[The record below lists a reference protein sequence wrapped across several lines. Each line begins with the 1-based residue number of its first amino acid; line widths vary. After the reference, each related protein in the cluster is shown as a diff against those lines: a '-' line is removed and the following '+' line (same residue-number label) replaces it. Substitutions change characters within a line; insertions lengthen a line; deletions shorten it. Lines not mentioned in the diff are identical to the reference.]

1 MTKNRDT
8 VGTDEL
14 NTGTGDRMKR
24 CVALVV
30 AAGRGERFGGDV
42 PKQYRTL
49 GDAPMLRHTLGRLS
63 AHPDIAEVRAVI
75 HPNDVA
81 LYEAAAKGLG
91 LAPPIF
97 GGPERQDS
105 VRLGLEALAADPPDL
120 VLIHDGARPFVGAG
134 VIDRVLDALEHADAA
149 VPALPVCDTL
159 KRSLDDGGSETVDRA
174 KVWRAQTPQ
183 GFRFAP
189 ILQAH
194 RETNGRSLTDD
205 TTVAEVCGI
214 AVAMV
219 DGDERNLKITTPSDF
234 EHASRLLA
242 GPTETR
248 IGQGVDV
255 HKLGEGNSVTLCG
268 VLVPHDQ
275 GLVGHSDA
283 DVALHALTDALLG
296 TIAAGDIGRHFPPS
310 DEKWRGAASVLFVKR
325 AVALVKARGAR
336 IVNADITILGEAP
349 RIGPHRR
356 MMTTRVASILGID
369 NGRVGIK
376 ATTTEEL
383 GFIGRREGLAAFAVV
398 TVQCPAQV
406 P

>member
-1 MTKNRDT
+1 M
-8 VGTDEL
+8 GYGGSL
-14 NTGTGDRMKR
+14 MKR

-30 AAGRGERFGGDV
+30 AAGRGQRFGGDV
-42 PKQYRTL
+42 PKQYRML
-49 GDAPMLRHTLGRLS
+49 GELPMLRHTLGRLS
-63 AHPDIAEVRAVI
+63 AHPDVSEVRAVI
-75 HPNDVA
+75 HPNDA
-81 LYEAAAKGLG
+81 AHYETAAKGLG

-97 GGPERQDS
+97 GGQERQDS

-134 VIDRVLDALEHADAA
+134 LVDRVLDALEHADAA
-149 VPALPVCDTL
+149 VPALPLCDTL
-159 KRSLDDGGSETVDRA
+159 KRTGGGGVSETVDRTS
-174 KVWRAQTPQ
+174 VWRAQTPQ
-183 GFRFAP
+183 GFRFAS

-194 RETNGRSLTDD
+194 REMQGRALTDD
-205 TTVAEVCGI
+205 SSVAEACGI
-214 AVAMV
+214 AVATV
-219 DGDERNLKITTPSDF
+219 DGDERNLKITTQADF
-234 EHASRLLA
+234 DHAARLLS
-242 GPTETR
+242 GPTDTR

-296 TIAAGDIGRHFPPS
+296 TIGAGDIGRHFPPS

-325 AVALVKARGAR
+325 ALALVKARGAR
-336 IVNADITILGEAP
+336 VVNADITILGEAP

-376 ATTTEEL
+376 ATTAEEL

-398 TVQCPAQV
+398 TVQCPASV